1 MRYFNINL
9 SLMFS
14 SFSQDYKFLKAIT
27 RTSFKLF
34 NSVFFKLA
42 VICKFIILFIPKTSG
57 AFVYGTISFTDKLSS
72 GVTIAIIQEMNPRTD
87 MT

>member
-1 MRYFNINL
+1 MKHAGIMRYFNINL

-42 VICKFIILFIPKTSG
+42 VILQIYNFINS
-57 AFVYGTISFTDKLSS
+57 
-72 GVTIAIIQEMNPRTD
+72 
-87 MT
+87 

>member
-34 NSVFFKLA
+34 NPVFFKLA
-42 VICKFIILFIPKTSG
+42 VILQIYNFIHF
-57 AFVYGTISFTDKLSS
+57 
-72 GVTIAIIQEMNPRTD
+72 
-87 MT
+87 

>member
-1 MRYFNINL
+1 MSENVTLSSQKLRSNNVKHAGIMRYFNINL

-42 VICKFIILFIPKTSG
+42 VILQIYNFIHS
-57 AFVYGTISFTDKLSS
+57 
-72 GVTIAIIQEMNPRTD
+72 
-87 MT
+87 